1 MPLTL
6 LKMSLLLRISNST
19 EELLLRTPTLDTSN
33 QPKCTE
39 FSCCNYT
46 YIWSHTPFPLE
57 KVTSFLEISPVTW
70 HVLKPHPSPQYSK
83 SLSIANPL

>member
-6 LKMSLLLRISNST
+6 LKMSPLLRISNST

-46 YIWSHTPFPLE
+46 YIYGHTPH
-57 KVTSFLEISPVTW
+57 SP
-70 HVLKPHPSPQYSK
+70 
-83 SLSIANPL
+83 